1 MTTVITIANQ
11 KGGVGKTTTAISL
24 AHGLAQRGKEV
35 LLIDLDP
42 QGQCATALGLRPEP
56 GAFYLLVSPQLVGTR
71 VDKIATTLETARQWV
86 RNTGRKNVWLIPGD
100 TTTSAA
106 QTVINAEG
114 RPLSCVRD
122 VLKPFTREGLD
133 YVLFDTAP
141 SVGGI
146 QERAVWAAD
155 LVIIPT
161 ATEFLAADGLSQMV
175 QTLTTLQKEKSWEG
189 ALLGVLPTFFDE
201 QTRESRA
208 NIESLRETFS
218 NRLLA
223 PIHRATVLR
232 ECASEALTIF
242 EKDSESRSAREYAN
256 LVDVVLKF

>member
-1 MTTVITIANQ
+1 MTIVITVANQ
-11 KGGVGKTTTAISL
+11 KGGVGKTTTAVSL
-24 AHGLAQRGKEV
+24 AHGLALRGKEV

-56 GAFYLLVSPQLVGTR
+56 GTFYLLVAPRQDGT
-71 VDKIATTLETARQWV
+71 IETARQWV
-86 RNTGRKNVWLIPGD
+86 RNTGRKNFWLIPGD

-114 RPLSCVRD
+114 QPLSCVRD
-122 VLKPFTREGLD
+122 ALKPFTREGLD
-133 YVLFDTAP
+133 YILFDTAP
-141 SVGGI
+141 SVGGV

-155 LVIIPT
+155 LVIIPS

-175 QTLTTLQKEKSWEG
+175 QTLTVLQKEKSWRG
-189 ALLGVLPTFFDE
+189 ALLGVLPTFYDE
-201 QTRESRA
+201 QTRESKA
-208 NIESLRETFS
+208 NIESLRGTFS
-218 NRLLA
+218 DRLLA

-242 EKDSESRSAREYAN
+242 EKDQASRSAREYAG

>member
-1 MTTVITIANQ
+1 MTIVITVANQ
-11 KGGVGKTTTAISL
+11 KGGVGKTTTAVSL
-24 AHGLAQRGKEV
+24 AHGLALRGKEV

-56 GAFYLLVSPQLVGTR
+56 GTFYLLVTPRQDGT
-71 VDKIATTLETARQWV
+71 IETARQWV
-86 RNTGRKNVWLIPGD
+86 RNTGRKNLWLIPGD

-133 YVLFDTAP
+133 YILFDTAP
-141 SVGGI
+141 SVGGV

-155 LVIIPT
+155 LVIIPS

-175 QTLTTLQKEKSWEG
+175 QTLTVLQKEKSWRG
-189 ALLGVLPTFFDE
+189 ALLGVLPTFYDE
-201 QTRESRA
+201 QTRESKA
-208 NIESLRETFS
+208 NIKSLRGTFS
-218 NRLLA
+218 DRLLA

-242 EKDSESRSAREYAN
+242 EKDQASRSAREYAS